1 MPALEPAPAVSTIM
15 LTQSRVIRAP
25 RASVYQAWANPEVL
39 KQWFGPAAMFLAAV
53 SLDVRVGGTYRIEM
67 QMKPDAPPE
76 ARANMSQQA
85 LVTGTYTQI
94 VPNELLQFTWEAS
107 WSPSERSLV
116 TISLRDITGGTELT
130 LRQEKFDSE
139 QSRDAHKQGWS
150 RALDNL
156 TAALES

>member
-1 MPALEPAPAVSTIM
+1 MPSLEPAPALSTVM

-25 RASVYQAWANPEVL
+25 RARVYQAWADPNFL

-67 QMKPDAPPE
+67 QMKPDAPPQ
-76 ARANMSQQA
+76 ARANMSQEA
-85 LVTGTYTQI
+85 VVTGTYTQI
-94 VPNELLQFTWEAS
+94 VPDELLQFTWEAS
-107 WSPSERSLV
+107 WSPDERSLV
-116 TISLRDITGGTELT
+116 TISLRDITDGTELT

-139 QSRDAHKQGWS
+139 QSRDAHNQGWT

-156 TAALES
+156 TATIEA